1 MSKMKKGISRR
12 HFLGGAAAAAA
23 GVGLGTQAKL
33 IGGPV
38 VSEAPKA
45 KIKEYRTL
53 GRTGFK
59 ASDIGLGAG
68 FVTDEALLE
77 AILDSGINYIDAAEN
92 YENGQV
98 ERTLGKVMKNRDRKS
113 VFISSKLGLQKKD
126 TKESLKERALKC
138 LERIQSDYVDCM
150 MIHMPATVEL
160 MKHEGF
166 HAAIQELKTEG
177 KVRFCGIS
185 QHGSQWNDVPE
196 TMEKVCLAAVEDGRI
211 DVMLF
216 VYNFLQRDMGE
227 KILRACKANNVGTT
241 LMKTNPVGKYYMMK
255 GLAEQIKEE
264 GKEVPA
270 YFDDLLA
277 RLKARANA
285 SDVFRK
291 KYNIANDTELRDAAI
306 KFVLN
311 HPNVNSACLTITNFD
326 ELEAFVGLSGKKF
339 DLKAQQALAA
349 YTSVYGDLYC
359 RHACGQCE
367 SSCPNGVPVNT
378 IMRYY
383 HYFSVQ
389 GREKSAMMKYAA
401 LDNSAD
407 ACVNCTGHCEKAC
420 PYGVPIHGEL
430 TIAHQALSLKA

>member
-1 MSKMKKGISRR
+1 MKKGISRR

-23 GVGLGTQAKL
+23 GLGLGTQAKL

-38 VSEAPKA
+38 ASEAEKA

-68 FVTDEALLE
+68 FVTDEALLG
-77 AILDSGINYIDAAEN
+77 AILDAGINYIDAAES

-113 VFISSKLGLQKKD
+113 VFISSKMIVQKKD

-166 HAAIQELKTEG
+166 HAAIQDLKTEG

-196 TMEKVCLAAVEDGRI
+196 TMEKVCLAAAEDGRI

-227 KILRACKANNVGTT
+227 KILRACKANNVGVT
-241 LMKTNPVGKYYMMK
+241 LMKINPVGKYYMMK
-255 GLAEQIKEE
+255 GLAEQMKEE
-264 GKEVPA
+264 GKDVPA
-270 YFDDLLA
+270 YFDDLLV
-277 RLKARANA
+277 RLKARADA
-285 SDVFRK
+285 ADTFRK

-367 SSCPNGVPVNT
+367 SSCPSGVPVNT

-389 GREKSAMMKYAA
+389 GQEKSAMMKYAA

-407 ACVNCTGHCEKAC
+407 ACVNCAGHCEKAC

-430 TIAHQALSLKA
+430 AIAHQALSLKA

>member
-1 MSKMKKGISRR
+1 MKKIISRR
-12 HFLGGAAAAAA
+12 HFLGGAAAAVA
-23 GVGLGTQAKL
+23 GVGLGTPPKL
-33 IGGPV
+33 IGGSSEV
-38 VSEAPKA
+38 EAPKA

-59 ASDIGLGAG
+59 TSDIGLGAG

-77 AILDSGINYIDAAEN
+77 AILDSGINYIDAAES

-98 ERTLGKVMKNRDRKS
+98 ERTFGKVMKNRDRKS
-113 VFISSKLGLQKKD
+113 VFISSKMIVQKKD
-126 TKESLKERALKC
+126 TKEALKERALKC

-150 MIHMPATVEL
+150 MIHMPSTVEL

-185 QHGSQWNDVPE
+185 QHGPQWNDVPE

-216 VYNFLQRDMGE
+216 VYNFIQRDQGE
-227 KILRACKANNVGTT
+227 KILRACKANNVGAT

-255 GLAEQIKEE
+255 GMAEQMKEE
-264 GKEVPA
+264 GKDIPS
-270 YFDDLLA
+270 YFDDLLI
-277 RLKARANA
+277 RLQERANKA
-285 SDVFRK
+285 DTFRQ
-291 KYNIANDTELRDAAI
+291 KYNLTNDNEVRDAAI

-311 HPNVNSACLTITNFD
+311 HPNVNSACVTITNFD
-326 ELEAFVGLSGKKF
+326 ELETYTALSGKKF
-339 DLKAQQALAA
+339 DLKAQQLLAA
-349 YTSVYGDLYC
+349 YESAYGELYC

-367 SSCPNGVPVNT
+367 ASCPSKVPVNT
-378 IMRYY
+378 VMRYY
-383 HYFSVQ
+383 HYFSAQ

-401 LDNSAD
+401 LDKKAN
-407 ACVNCTGHCEKAC
+407 ACTDCAGHCEKTC
-420 PYGVPIHGEL
+420 PYGVPIQGEL
-430 TIAHQALSLKA
+430 AVAHQALSLKA

>member
-1 MSKMKKGISRR
+1 MKKGISRR

>member
-1 MSKMKKGISRR
+1 MKRGISRR
-12 HFLGGAAAAAA
+12 HFIGGAAAAVA
-23 GVGLGTQAKL
+23 GVGLGTPAKL
-33 IGGPV
+33 IGSPV

-77 AILDSGINYIDAAEN
+77 AILDSGINYIDSAEN

-98 ERTLGKVMKNRDRKS
+98 ERTIGKVMKNRDRKS
-113 VFISSKLGLQKKD
+113 VFISSKMGLQKKD

-166 HAAIQELKTEG
+166 HAAIQELKAEG

-270 YFDDLLA
+270 YFDDLLD

-311 HPNVNSACLTITNFD
+311 NPNVNSACLTITNFD
-326 ELEAFVGLSGKKF
+326 ELEAYVGLSGKKF
-339 DLKAQQALAA
+339 DLKAQQTLAA
-349 YTSVYGDLYC
+349 YESVYGDLYC

-367 SSCPNGVPVNT
+367 SSCPRGVPVNT
-378 IMRYY
+378 VMRYY
-383 HYFSVQ
+383 HYFSAQ

-401 LDNSAD
+401 LDNKAN
-407 ACVNCTGHCEKAC
+407 ACIECTGHCEKAC
-420 PYGVPIHGEL
+420 PYGIPIQGEL
-430 TIAHQALSLKA
+430 AVAHQALSLKA